1 MIKSKIETYLGF
13 CLRAGKLLFGID
25 NVEKTKRNAYL
36 LIADE
41 TLSENSFKTLVKAQE
56 TLSCPLVVSKAG
68 FLSESLHRAG
78 IKVVVVR
85 DESLAKAIL
94 QNVQESE
101 QVKLYSG
108 GNN

>member
-13 CLRAGKLLFGID
+13 CLRAGKLIFGVD
-25 NVEKTKRNAYL
+25 NVEKTKMNVYL

-41 TLSENSFKTLVKAQE
+41 TLGENSLKVLIKAKE
-56 TLSCPLVVSKAG
+56 TLSCPLLIGKEDFISAA
-68 FLSESLHRAG
+68 LHRPG
-78 IKVVVVR
+78 VKVVALR
-85 DESLAKAIL
+85 DKGLANAIL
-94 QNVQESE
+94 QNASQSE

>member
-41 TLSENSFKTLVKAQE
+41 TLSENSFKTLVKARE
-56 TLSCPLVVSKAG
+56 TLSCPLLVGKAG
-68 FLSESLHRAG
+68 FLSECLHRAG
-78 IKVVVVR
+78 VKVIAVR